1 MNKSNLLAAAILSV
15 VATGAAQ
22 ASDGQI
28 QLNGNILNQTCTV
41 AVDGTPTAN
50 STIVLDGIPAA
61 DLEKNT
67 LNTVPGG
74 TLKGSDVMRTIQ
86 ITLQDCALPSGKTK
100 VGVSFDNTGYG
111 QSAYST
117 YRNMLLD
124 SVNTVATAAR
134 GVGIGFTSTANASDL
149 IMGDTKAEYTAP
161 EAGGVLA
168 YDYQIRYVR
177 TAGEAADVVAG
188 DLDSVATFSLV
199 YE

>member
-1 MNKSNLLAAAILSV
+1 MIKHNLLAVAIFSL

-28 QLNGNILNQTCTV
+28 QLNGNIFNKTCTV

-50 STIVLDGIPAA
+50 STIVLDGISAA

-67 LNTVPGG
+67 LNTVSGG
-74 TLKGSDVMRTIQ
+74 TLNGSDVMRTIQ

-124 SVNTVATAAR
+124 SINTVATAAR
-134 GVGIGFTSTANASDL
+134 GVGIGFTAPASASDL
-149 IMGDTKAEYTAP
+149 IMGDTKAVFTAP
-161 EAGGVLA
+161 VSGGVLA

-177 TAGEAADVVAG
+177 TAGAVDGVVAG

-199 YE
+199 YQ